1 MENKKP
7 YSEVIASFLRTTNE
21 PLEKDYIFS
30 SVDEIRS
37 WAKENTN
44 ILHSGLLKVM
54 VGSDNVITFYTFVP
68 GSEFGECA
76 LSRLLSTS
84 DIDNLKKDIES
95 SGTINDEFKND
106 VLSKIEELNKRI
118 QAIWGVADEATL
130 PESMNSI
137 KKIID
142 TITSFIKFVNSLDIK
157 NTDKALA
164 GTSDD
169 NVVSYL
175 QTLRYNSI
183 TALSNV
189 FDKFFNQVDESDNSI
204 NTWSELK
211 KFLKGFKDTDV
222 LKDYIHEHI
231 GHILQFVDTD
241 TVDMEKIELRDSTE
255 VKANVR
261 IDPSVENQISIRKDG
276 LFMNVSVVQNGS
288 IIEFYVNGNLKKIIN
303 LAEYALQFKDVY
315 YDPNSESIVIVVK
328 TLNGE
333 QTVRIPMSV
342 ALREWEI
349 TNSDDSPVV
358 LSMTSAIGQG
368 KDKLSANVKISSKVN
383 NILSLEEGSL
393 YVNGLASLIK
403 YKDNTVA
410 HALDKLS
417 EKVQLNKD
425 NIDST
430 VNIVNTLKQDVSTLN
445 QTASSNYNEIKHL
458 INDESESRKND
469 VTSINSRI
477 DNLIDGANKNLESM
491 KKYFDDRIDNLDS
504 KLSSDIQDARH
515 YVDDVKSGLEVSISN
530 TSRDLSD
537 KIDEVSRSFDEQIRT
552 TNTNVAHLEAKFNSF
567 KGTVDAYMKNNDIEI
582 ASIKSDIESLKTQ
595 INDGFSDISKEIES
609 LKALINENHKWVE
622 IS

>member
-37 WAKENTN
+37 WAKENAN

-164 GTSDD
+164 GTSDE

-211 KFLKGFKDTDV
+211 KFLKGFKDTDI

-241 TVDMEKIELRDSTE
+241 TVDMEKLELRNSTE
-255 VKANVR
+255 VRANVR
-261 IDPSVENQISIRKDG
+261 IDPSTENQISVRKDG
-276 LFMNVSVVQNGS
+276 LFMNVSIVQNGS
-288 IIEFYVNGNLKKIIN
+288 ILEFYVNGNLKKIIN
-303 LAEYALQFKDVY
+303 LAEYAFQFKDVY

-333 QTVRIPMSV
+333 QTIRIPMSV

-349 TNSDDSPVV
+349 ANSDDSPVV

-383 NILSLEEGSL
+383 NILSIEDGALC
-393 YVNGLASLIK
+393 VNGIASLIK

-410 HALDKLS
+410 HTLDKLS

-425 NIDST
+425 NIDSA
-430 VNIVNTLKQDVSTLN
+430 VNTVNTLKQDVSTLN
-445 QTASSNYNEIKHL
+445 QTVSSNYKEIKHL
-458 INDESESRKND
+458 IDDESESRKND

-477 DNLIDGANKNLESM
+477 DSLVDGTNKNLESM
-491 KKYFDDRIDNLDS
+491 KKYFDDKIGNLDS

-515 YVDDVKSGLEVSISN
+515 YVDDAKSELEVSISN

-537 KIDEVSRSFDEQIRT
+537 KIDGVSRSFDEQIRT
-552 TNTNVAHLEAKFNSF
+552 TSTNVAHLEAKFNSF
-567 KGTVDAYMKNNDIEI
+567 KGAVDVYMKNNDIEI
-582 ASIKSDIESLKTQ
+582 ASIKSDIESLKVQ
-595 INDGFSDISKEIES
+595 ITDGFSDISKEIES

>member
-37 WAKENTN
+37 WANENAN

-106 VLSKIEELNKRI
+106 VLSKIDELNKRI

-241 TVDMEKIELRDSTE
+241 TVDMEKLELRDGTE
-255 VKANVR
+255 VRANVR

-288 IIEFYVNGNLKKIIN
+288 ILEFYVNGNLKKIIN

-349 TNSDDSPVV
+349 ANSDDSPVV

-383 NILSLEEGSL
+383 NILSIEEGSL

-403 YKDNTVA
+403 YKNNTVA

-445 QTASSNYNEIKHL
+445 QKVSSNYNEIKHL
-458 INDESESRKND
+458 ISDESESRNSD

-477 DNLIDGANKNLESM
+477 DNLIDGTNKNLESM
-491 KKYFDDRIDNLDS
+491 KKYFDDKIGNLDS

-530 TSRDLSD
+530 TSRNLSD

-552 TNTNVAHLEAKFNSF
+552 TNTNVAHLESKFNSF

-582 ASIKSDIESLKTQ
+582 ASIKSDIESLKVQ

>member
-410 HALDKLS
+410 YALNKLS

-445 QTASSNYNEIKHL
+445 QTVSSNYNEIKHL

-530 TSRDLSD
+530 ASRDLSD

-595 INDGFSDISKEIES
+595 INNGFSDISKEIES

>member
-37 WAKENTN
+37 WAKENVN

-95 SGTINDEFKND
+95 SGTITDEFKDD

-189 FDKFFNQVDESDNSI
+189 FDKFFNQVDETDNSI

-211 KFLKGFKDTDV
+211 KFLKGFRDTDV

-231 GHILQFVDTD
+231 GHILRFVDTD
-241 TVDMEKIELRDSTE
+241 TVDMEKIELRNSTE

-288 IIEFYVNGNLKKIIN
+288 ILEFYVNGNLKKIIN

-349 TNSDDSPVV
+349 ANSDDSPVV

-383 NILSLEEGSL
+383 NILSLEEGAL
-393 YVNGLASLIK
+393 YVNGIASLIK

-410 HALDKLS
+410 HALNKLS

-425 NIDST
+425 NIDNT
-430 VNIVNTLKQDVSTLN
+430 VNIVNTLKQDVSTLS
-445 QTASSNYNEIKHL
+445 QTVSSNYNEIKHL
-458 INDESESRKND
+458 IDDESKNRKND
-469 VTSINSRI
+469 VASINSRI
-477 DNLIDGANKNLESM
+477 DNLIDGANKNLESV
-491 KKYFDDRIDNLDS
+491 KKYFDDKIDNLDS
-504 KLSSDIQDARH
+504 KLSSDIESAKH
-515 YVDDVKSGLEVSISN
+515 YVDDVKSELETSISN

-537 KIDEVSRSFDEQIRT
+537 KIDGVSRSFDEQLRT

-582 ASIKSDIESLKTQ
+582 AAIKSDIEYLKMQ
-595 INDGFSDISKEIES
+595 ISDGFSDISKQIES
-609 LKALINENHKWVE
+609 LKALIDENHKWVE

>member
-118 QAIWGVADEATL
+118 QAIWGVADEAAL

>member
-37 WAKENTN
+37 WANENAN

-95 SGTINDEFKND
+95 SETINDEFKND

-241 TVDMEKIELRDSTE
+241 TVDMEKLELRDGTE
-255 VKANVR
+255 VRANVR

-288 IIEFYVNGNLKKIIN
+288 ILEFYVNGNLKKIIN

-349 TNSDDSPVV
+349 ANSDDSPVV

-383 NILSLEEGSL
+383 NILSIEEGSL

-430 VNIVNTLKQDVSTLN
+430 VNIVNTLRQDVSTLN
-445 QTASSNYNEIKHL
+445 QKVSSNYNEIKHL
-458 INDESESRKND
+458 ISDESESRKND

-477 DNLIDGANKNLESM
+477 DNLIDGTNKNLESM
-491 KKYFDDRIDNLDS
+491 KKYFDDKIGNLDS

-537 KIDEVSRSFDEQIRT
+537 KIDGVSRSFDEQIRT

-567 KGTVDAYMKNNDIEI
+567 KGTVDAYIKNNDIEI
-582 ASIKSDIESLKTQ
+582 ASIKSDIESLKVQ
-595 INDGFSDISKEIES
+595 ISDGFSDISKEIES

>member
-222 LKDYIHEHI
+222 LKDYIHEHV

-349 TNSDDSPVV
+349 ANSDDSPVV

-410 HALDKLS
+410 NALDKLS

-445 QTASSNYNEIKHL
+445 QTVSSNYNEIKHL

-491 KKYFDDRIDNLDS
+491 KKYFDDRIDNLDL

-530 TSRDLSD
+530 ASRDLSD

-595 INDGFSDISKEIES
+595 INNGFSDISKEIES